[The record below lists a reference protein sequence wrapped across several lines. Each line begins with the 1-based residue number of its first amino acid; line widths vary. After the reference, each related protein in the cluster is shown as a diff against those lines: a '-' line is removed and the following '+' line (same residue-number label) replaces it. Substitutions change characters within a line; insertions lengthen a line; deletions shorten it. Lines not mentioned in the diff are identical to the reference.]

1 MKGIEVN
8 NAQTVTSR
16 KEGSPAFETIR
27 NINLWNAARFCTGII
42 CTSLNRMKYRLFVE
56 EDCLLFSGIMEEK
69 SILFEPY

>member
-8 NAQTVTSR
+8 NAHTAKYS

-42 CTSLNRMKYRLFVE
+42 CTCLNWRKCRLSVE
-56 EDCLLFSGIMEEK
+56 QNCLLHN
-69 SILFEPY
+69 